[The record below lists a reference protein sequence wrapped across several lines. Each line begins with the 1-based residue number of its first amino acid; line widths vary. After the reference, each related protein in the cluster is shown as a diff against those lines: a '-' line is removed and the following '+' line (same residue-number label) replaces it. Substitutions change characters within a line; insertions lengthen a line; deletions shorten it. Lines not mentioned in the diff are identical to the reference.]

1 MEKSKKLLQK
11 EMGENKLLI
20 EENELLFKNNRG
32 LASINETLVR
42 SQRQYEEKWRKL
54 FHALQFYKEFYH
66 KYLELTLSN
75 VTNKSQDFQ
84 TLEKYKEQHSN
95 FELLIRDPEKL
106 INEKRRKEQE
116 AGTLVNVSILDLND
130 EHIKEENKL
139 DQLLL
144 CSEKENFK
152 QYLLNLAKD
161 VNLLCKKTL
170 IRSNNSRKE
179 LEEEKL
185 NLPIVKF
192 KKSLSNPIDYRTEI
206 QRNLLENLN
215 KQMPITVCEKKVMK
229 MKLNVNNFNLPM
241 KSPAF
246 GNNNNNKGEEKD
258 IVEDLGLESPGQI
271 IYHTNYE
278 EEEMVEENG
287 IKE

>member
-20 EENELLFKNNRG
+20 EENEMLIKNNRG
-32 LASINETLVR
+32 LSSINETLVR
-42 SQRQYEEKWRKL
+42 SQRQYEEKWRKI

-75 VTNKSQDFQ
+75 VANKSQDFQ

-116 AGTLVNVSILDLND
+116 PGTLVNVSILDLND
-130 EHIKEENKL
+130 DHIKEENKL
-139 DQLLL
+139 DLLFQNN
-144 CSEKENFK
+144 EKENFK

-161 VNLLCKKTL
+161 VNHLCKKTL
-170 IRSNNSRKE
+170 IHSRNE
-179 LEEEKL
+179 LDEENL

-206 QRNLLENLN
+206 QRNLLENLK
-215 KQMPITVCEKKVMK
+215 KQMPVTVCEKKVMK
-229 MKLNVNNFNLPM
+229 MKLNVNNFNIPM

-246 GNNNNNKGEEKD
+246 GSNINNKGEEKD
-258 IVEDLGLESPGQI
+258 IVEDFALESPGQI